1 MFALVALRF
10 YTYGVPLPQRAAA
23 YVKTVLEDPSVGEWL
38 HAAREETEIIPEAE
52 RGEPLIST

>member
-1 MFALVALRF
+1 MALRF